1 MTISEQ
7 AAAELAVAIAPLPQG
22 PADPVSR
29 EAAERMLNYLIFHRS
44 LLGESDAA
52 PALLERYLT
61 LVRDMKDGVHIV
73 IADPYQKATAMLFEL
88 VMDEE
93 FDPWEIDLARFTQ
106 AYLERVRAQGGV
118 DFAVA
123 GRLLYMAWSI
133 LYLQSKELLHNR
145 ALPASPSGDAADPP
159 GELTASAD
167 SFYGALG
174 TPEAIDVT
182 TAVLGEAGEPA
193 LVQMVRHPETRPVSL
208 LELVHAFG
216 DAEEDARRSLRIQ
229 ELRERLREEQRAAP
243 EVLVHGDI
251 PERDL
256 VDVWEVSLRHAP
268 NVPFPITE
276 LWREAE
282 GRDRLV
288 SVFLALLFLARE
300 RVVELHQDQLGESQ
314 LLLVRVAEA
323 RPDRVPEA

>member
-1 MTISEQ
+1 MTISEH
-7 AAAELAVAIAPLPQG
+7 AAAELAETVA
-22 PADPVSR
+22 PVQR

-44 LLGESDAA
+44 LLGESDAT

-61 LVRDMKDGVHIV
+61 LVHDIKDGVHIV

-93 FDPWEIDLARFTQ
+93 FDPWEIDLVRFTE
-106 AYLERVRAQGGV
+106 AYLERVRSEGGV

-133 LYLQSKELLHNR
+133 LYLQSKELLQNR
-145 ALPASPSGDAADPP
+145 AQPAAEPAALDP
-159 GELTASAD
+159 GAELAVSD
-167 SFYGALG
+167 DGYLGALG
-174 TPEAIDVT
+174 TPEAVDVT
-182 TAVLGEAGEPA
+182 TAVLGDTEEPA

-216 DAEEDARRSLRIQ
+216 DAEEEARRALRIQ

-256 VDVWEVSLRHAP
+256 ADAWEIALRHPA
-268 NVPFPITE
+268 NQPFPITE
-276 LWREAE
+276 LWRAAE

-300 RVVELHQDQLGESQ
+300 RVIDLQQEKIGETP
-314 LLLVRVAEA
+314 LVLVRTADV
-323 RPDRVPEA
+323 RPERVLEV